1 MHLRF
6 IAIYSN
12 RALHEIKL
20 SDEES
25 YLSKVILDHKNFK
38 RLLMYSSLLSLA
50 SFHHSSDFPGEAHY
64 SNLLCDI
71 EQHE

>member
-1 MHLRF
+1 MMKCKIHNALRRF

-25 YLSKVILDHKNFK
+25 YLSKVILNHKNFK
-38 RLLMYSSLLSLA
+38 RLLMYS
-50 SFHHSSDFPGEAHY
+50 
-64 SNLLCDI
+64 
-71 EQHE
+71 